1 MAQNLQTE
9 AVVHGWGC
17 RFYFLKLD
25 DKVIDSLLLLGSDSL
40 NGTVKI
46 VWHLVVD
53 RSPASSARLKAA
65 ESVAAVLV
73 FIAYLPF

>member
-1 MAQNLQTE
+1 MAQNLQAE
-9 AVVHGWGC
+9 ALVHGWGSC
-17 RFYFLKLD
+17 FYFLKLD
-25 DKVIDSLLLLGSDSL
+25 DEVIDSLLLLGSDSL

-53 RSPASSARLKAA
+53 WSPARSARLKVA

-73 FIAYLPF
+73 FVACFAF